1 LAEQRYRLVF
11 RGEILADQHPAVV
24 RKRLGEALRV
34 GDEAL
39 ERLFSG
45 RNVVV
50 RKEANA
56 EDAARLQAAFK
67 KAGCRLRVVPIE
79 DAAPASAPS
88 TPVDDAG
95 LTLLPPGSDLLA
107 PHERRPHQTVD
118 IDTAHL
124 SLASGDTPVAT
135 RTDPP
140 DIEAG
145 DFTLAE
151 AGEPLLPERPAELPA
166 ALLAEVLFEL
176 AEAGS
181 LIGGGESKPVPAPP
195 DTSHLKLED
204 DER

>member
-67 KAGCRLRVVPIE
+67 KAGCRLRVVPG
-79 DAAPASAPS
+79 S
-88 TPVDDAG
+88 TRRFR
-95 LTLLPPGSDLLA
+95 PP
-107 PHERRPHQTVD
+107 
-118 IDTAHL
+118 
-124 SLASGDTPVAT
+124 
-135 RTDPP
+135 
-140 DIEAG
+140 
-145 DFTLAE
+145 
-151 AGEPLLPERPAELPA
+151 
-166 ALLAEVLFEL
+166 
-176 AEAGS
+176 
-181 LIGGGESKPVPAPP
+181 
-195 DTSHLKLED
+195 
-204 DER
+204 